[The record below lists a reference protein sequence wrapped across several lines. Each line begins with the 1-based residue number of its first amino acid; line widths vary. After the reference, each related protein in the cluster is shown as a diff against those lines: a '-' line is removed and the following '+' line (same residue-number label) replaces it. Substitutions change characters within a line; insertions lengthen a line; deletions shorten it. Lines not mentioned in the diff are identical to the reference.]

1 MDLFSFLKTHHNF
14 HLFLEARYDDAF
26 VACLKRKKATF
37 YVIHSIIIIAAIVL
51 KLPFSDSLQQLL
63 EIYCQERTSR
73 ASFA

>member
-1 MDLFSFLKTHHNF
+1 MMMHLLLVLK
-14 HLFLEARYDDAF
+14 E
-26 VACLKRKKATF
+26 KKQHS
-37 YVIHSIIIIAAIVL
+37 VIHSIIIIAAIVL